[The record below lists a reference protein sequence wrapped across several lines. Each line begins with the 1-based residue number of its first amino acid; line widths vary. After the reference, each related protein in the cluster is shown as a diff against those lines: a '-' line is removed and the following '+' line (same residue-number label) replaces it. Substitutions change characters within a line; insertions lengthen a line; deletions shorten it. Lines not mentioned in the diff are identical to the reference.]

1 MLRLRENVSS
11 KSPTTVAKDCIYSQ
25 DKLVDFNKT
34 NWKNTLLKE
43 KLNVAA
49 DLLVGLN
56 RPQHVYKAQ
65 DPSACS
71 DLSCQTPLR
80 HSDNG

>member
-1 MLRLRENVSS
+1 MLRLLENVSS
-11 KSPTTVAKDCIYSQ
+11 KSLTTVAKDGIYSQ

-34 NWKNTLLKE
+34 NWKDALLKK
-43 KLNVAA
+43 KLKVAA

-56 RPQHVYKAQ
+56 RPQHVYNAQ

-71 DLSCQTPLR
+71 ELSCQTPLR